1 MAVNFHQ
8 PSVYALFDAMPAPL
22 LTFAVSGLV
31 TYANP
36 AAKQHPGQ
44 PVESLS
50 GNPVIKSLVAAAT
63 LGKLKLPY
71 TAKVE
76 VANGQHLEGQ
86 FMAGPAG
93 LDIAFLARTDTEGA
107 VAIGRKPA
115 QMSLKSVIEL
125 LRDELMPPMNLLSRQ
140 LQALPRDASNT
151 PLEQA
156 TQALQQRLLRLAD
169 LVEVFGNDVLNVDDR
184 IEPASLLRQVCN
196 DLGER
201 AAKMGVRF
209 DLSEPEQTLPP
220 IYGNQQLVQR
230 AFVECLEN
238 AMLHSRKEISTGQTL
253 TVQIRFALSGSHV
266 LIAVRNRGASQLR
279 MTAQDAVRPFM
290 TQGAGSAEAV
300 PRLGLPLVQRIVS
313 LHGGN
318 MRLSNVDD
326 DSTQVLIEFP
336 TGAPMR
342 GQEQLG
348 ITQAQRYAKDL
359 AQLMSRRKKEQA

>member
-50 GNPVIKSLVAAAT
+50 GNPIIKSLVAAAT

-71 TAKVE
+71 TAKIE
-76 VANGQHLEGQ
+76 IANGLKIEGQ

-93 LDIAFLARTDTEGA
+93 LDIAFLARTETDGA
-107 VAIGRKPA
+107 VAIGHKPA
-115 QMSLKSVIEL
+115 QMNLRNVIEL
-125 LRDELMPPMNLLSRQ
+125 LRDELMPPVNLLSRH
-140 LQALPRDASNT
+140 LQALPRGTTGT
-151 PLEQA
+151 PLELA

-169 LVEVFGNDVLNVDDR
+169 LVEVFGNDVLSVDDR
-184 IEPASLLRQVCN
+184 IEPASLLRQVCSELS
-196 DLGER
+196 DR
-201 AAKMGVRF
+201 AEKMGVRF
-209 DLSEPEQTLPP
+209 ELGEAGQTLPP

-238 AMLHSRKEISTGQTL
+238 AMLHSRKEISSGQAL
-253 TVQIRFALSGSHV
+253 TVQIRFALSGEHI
-266 LIAVRNRGASQLR
+266 LIAVRNRGASPLR
-279 MTAQDAVRPFM
+279 LTAQEVVRPFM
-290 TQGAGSAEAV
+290 TQGPGSAEAV

-318 MRLSNVDD
+318 MRLSTVDD
-326 DSTQVLIEFP
+326 DTTQVLMEFP
-336 TGAPMR
+336 TGAPTR

-348 ITQAQRYAKDL
+348 MNQAQRYAKDL
-359 AQLMSRRKKEQA
+359 AQLMSRRKKENA